1 MGCGTQCRRRAV
13 RAAMAS
19 ALPADGPAASAA
31 RRRRE
36 ARKGALA
43 ARACFAVIYALGAA
57 VILAGGSRV
66 AQRGAR
72 PTGAADVLYAAGF
85 WCSVA
90 VSALMYAKLVV
101 SDPGYVTA
109 ADWPA
114 GKRLPKLGMGAYVN
128 DVVLKSGS
136 SLIPPKRRSTPAGG
150 AGPSTSYDNAAFGIE
165 VDVDVDGDEN
175 DSGDSDSS
183 SSDDE
188 WGEDGRECPYCLE
201 PSWQALRT
209 KHCHDCGKCVRRFD
223 HHCGW
228 LGTCVGEV
236 RRRHAARSSP

>member
-1 MGCGTQCRRRAV
+1 MSLDGSKSMVTALSFSQRQTKKNIV
-13 RAAMAS
+13 EDVDFDDDS
-19 ALPADGPAASAA
+19 ALIVNIEAD
-31 RRRRE
+31 
-36 ARKGALA
+36 L
-43 ARACFAVIYALGAA
+43 
-57 VILAGGSRV
+57 
-66 AQRGAR
+66 
-72 PTGAADVLYAAGF
+72 DVE
-85 WCSVA
+85 VD
-90 VSALMYAKLVV
+90 VDV
-101 SDPGYVTA
+101 DVTV
-109 ADWPA
+109 DIIF
-114 GKRLPKLGMGAYVN
+114 
-128 DVVLKSGS
+128 DVDV
-136 SLIPPKRRSTPAGG
+136 
-150 AGPSTSYDNAAFGIE
+150 DDE

-236 RRRHAARSSP
+236 RRRHAARSSS